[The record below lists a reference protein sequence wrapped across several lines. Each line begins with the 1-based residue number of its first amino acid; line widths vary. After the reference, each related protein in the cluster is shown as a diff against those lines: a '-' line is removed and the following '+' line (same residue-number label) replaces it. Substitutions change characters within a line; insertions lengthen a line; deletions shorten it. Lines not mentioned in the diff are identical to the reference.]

1 MPMSVS
7 AEVNRIQAARNAV
20 RTALVSWGVAQA
32 DDNLDELAAAIAAL
46 INRGAMT
53 AALEEGESFVIP
65 QGYHNGS
72 GIVTNAV
79 QAGRQLPAVYD
90 FNCGYVQNG
99 SWIYENPTQ
108 TYIDIYR
115 VEAGCSYFIS
125 LGGTVGTRFRSMFT
139 TVDVTQVTSGTVVGT
154 AIKNYNNPSPYT
166 NAVYTAEEDGY
177 ILVAKDNIG
186 NSGLKSYVYNRT
198 EKWL

>member
-1 MPMSVS
+1 MSVS
-7 AEVNRIQAARNAV
+7 SEVNRLQTARDAI
-20 RTALVSWGVAQA
+20 RSALLSWGVAQA
-32 DDNLDELAAAIAAL
+32 SDSLDELAAAIAAL

-53 AALEEGESFVIP
+53 AALEEGETFAIP
-65 QGYHNGS
+65 EGYHNGS
-72 GIVTNAV
+72 GIITNAV
-79 QAGRQLPAVYD
+79 QAGRMMPAVYD
-90 FNCGYVQNG
+90 YNCGYVQNG
-99 SWIYENPTQ
+99 TWIYENPTQ

-115 VEAGCSYFIS
+115 AEAGCSYFIS

-139 TVDVTQVTSGTVVGT
+139 TTDVTQVTHGSVVGT
-154 AIKNYNNPSPYT
+154 AIKNVNNPSPYA
-166 NAVYTAEEDGY
+166 NAVYTPEEDGY